1 MRTARAV
8 THLELRE
15 HRGDYGFDG
24 SLVGPCAIGAAGV
37 MLAGAAGVHHRVG
50 RRRSAVLELSSGL
63 VLLITVVVYLHTT
76 RRGKF
81 AVWAELL
88 NGLQLRGDERV
99 LDMGCGR
106 GAILAMV
113 AKLIPGGK
121 AVGLDLWTADQ
132 SGNRPG
138 TTLRNLGA
146 ESVSKH
152 CALVTGDMSAM
163 PFSDSSFDAVLSS
176 AAIHNIDRHHRQS
189 PRRLQAVDEAV
200 RVLKP
205 GQRLMIADLAWA
217 SAYAKHLVDL
227 GMEDVQCRSLGW
239 RFWYGPWAGAKLVTA
254 TKT

>member
-8 THLELRE
+8 THLEFRE

-152 CALVTGDMSAM
+152 CARGDRRHERH
-163 PFSDSSFDAVLSS
+163 AVL
-176 AAIHNIDRHHRQS
+176 
-189 PRRLQAVDEAV
+189 
-200 RVLKP
+200 
-205 GQRLMIADLAWA
+205 G
-217 SAYAKHLVDL
+217 
-227 GMEDVQCRSLGW
+227 
-239 RFWYGPWAGAKLVTA
+239 
-254 TKT
+254 